1 MGLMIQLQPA
11 FGRALVVGGGTVA
24 ARKVKTLAEAE
35 FEITVIA
42 PEVADSIRLAPF
54 VTVIQRKFEEA
65 DLASRAYAV
74 VLACTDDREVNAAIG
89 RAARAKG
96 LPVLVSD
103 AQEESTFFMPAVLRD
118 GDLVIGV
125 STGGAS
131 PTLARKIR
139 EQIASSMAV
148 GWQRAI
154 FMARQERD
162 ARRRPTREAAVED
175 DA

>member
-1 MGLMIQLQPA
+1 
-11 FGRALVVGGGTVA
+11 
-24 ARKVKTLAEAE
+24 
-35 FEITVIA
+35 
-42 PEVADSIRLAPF
+42 
-54 VTVIQRKFEEA
+54 
-65 DLASRAYAV
+65 
-74 VLACTDDREVNAAIG
+74 
-89 RAARAKG
+89 
-96 LPVLVSD
+96 VLVSD